1 MRSDTS
7 SFVDRLC
14 DEAKEK
20 KPSSRVSTLILRRGR
35 NSPRKYARFSTET
48 LWPDGKD
55 LGRDDK
61 PSKTLKR

>member
-14 DEAKEK
+14 DKAKEK
-20 KPSSRVSTLILRRGR
+20 NTSSRVSTLILQRDR
-35 NSPRKYARFSTET
+35 NSPRKYARLSTEI

-61 PSKTLKR
+61 PSKTIKR